1 MSVLSPGGPRSKSLG
16 SLNNTRLMHRWE
28 RGLLWQRLPSSI
40 RAVSGAR
47 PYHKYHPQHHSC
59 QVSICFVES
68 PDEISRTLELC
79 PFNKCSRTTSRDVG
93 MYLGDDPTH
102 TSRPE
107 IATIAH
113 LLVPYRHRKSL
124 NLHAI
129 LLEGLT
135 FAAADERF
143 GCLGRTK

>member
-1 MSVLSPGGPRSKSLG
+1 MGCFGDAFLRPSVP
-16 SLNNTRLMHRWE
+16 
-28 RGLLWQRLPSSI
+28 
-40 RAVSGAR
+40 
-47 PYHKYHPQHHSC
+47 C
-59 QVSICFVES
+59 QVLAHIINITHSIIPVRFQISFVES